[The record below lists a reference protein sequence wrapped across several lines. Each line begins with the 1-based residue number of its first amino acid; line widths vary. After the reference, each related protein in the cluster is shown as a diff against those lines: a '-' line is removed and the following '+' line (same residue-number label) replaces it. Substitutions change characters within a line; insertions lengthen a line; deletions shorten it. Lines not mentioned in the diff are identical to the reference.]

1 MKTLAIALGALAL
14 LAQPTF
20 GQSSRPPSQVQSNQ
34 PSSNQGHAQTQ
45 PVRQQVQRNLEE
57 AGYTDINI
65 MPESLLVRAKD
76 RSGNPV
82 LMIINPDSIT
92 AITQFNSGTGS
103 SETTGSAAGV
113 GERAVNSGAGVRGLP
128 GSKSGPA
135 ITPAGKTAEEPD
147 VTRPDQSGVPGLPG
161 SKSGPAVQPSR

>member
-65 MPESLLVRAKD
+65 MPESFLVRAKD
-76 RSGNPV
+76 GSGNPV
-82 LMIINPDSIT
+82 LMISNPDSIT
-92 AITQFNSGTGS
+92 AMQFSSGTGS

-113 GERAVNSGAGVRGLP
+113 GEKAVNSGAGVRGLP

-135 ITPAGKTAEEPD
+135 VTPSGKTAKEPD
-147 VTRPDQSGVPGLPG
+147 MTRPDQSGVPGLPG